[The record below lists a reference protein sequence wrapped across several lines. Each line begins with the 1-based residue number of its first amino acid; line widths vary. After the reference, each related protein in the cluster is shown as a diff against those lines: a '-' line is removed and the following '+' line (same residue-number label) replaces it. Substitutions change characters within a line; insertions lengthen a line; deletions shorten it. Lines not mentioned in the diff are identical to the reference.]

1 MANGDHLKDWNFAKI
16 HTHKDL
22 FEDIIEKGATRNYN
36 TKPSEKLHGPI
47 KYAYLLRTNK
57 KNVAAQVF
65 SLTYKHSYLKADYIT
80 RF

>member
-1 MANGDHLKDWNFAKI
+1 MVDEDHLKDWNFPKI
-16 HTHKDL
+16 HTHKHL
-22 FEDIIEKGATRNYN
+22 FEDIIDKGATRNYN

-57 KNVAAQVF
+57 KNIASQVF
-65 SLTYKHSYLKADYIT
+65 PFTCSNPCLQAYYVA